1 MDYVP
6 IVLYGPHKVSC
17 HDLQVFEGSVTLMSD
32 YSIANAKVSGMD
44 EDLNLTSNQYSVA
57 LVVYFVGYVVFE
69 VPSK

>member
-1 MDYVP
+1 
-6 IVLYGPHKVSC
+6 
-17 HDLQVFEGSVTLMSD
+17 MSD

>member
-1 MDYVP
+1 
-6 IVLYGPHKVSC
+6 
-17 HDLQVFEGSVTLMSD
+17 
-32 YSIANAKVSGMD
+32 MD